1 MMRGIAALLCVWPAI
16 VAASPYDGTYRQAT
30 DSDCAKI
37 GEPGGALKIA
47 DGVFTGVGMSC
58 QMTRPVNVV
67 DMDAT
72 LYQMECGGGDGAWSA
87 RAMVMNT
94 HEGDGIFMVWDGY
107 VFRYARCPDPE
118 PSGDAAPAAGD

>member
-1 MMRGIAALLCVWPAI
+1 MRGLAAFFFIWPAML
-16 VAASPYDGTYRQAT
+16 AASPYDGTYRQAA
-30 DSDCAKI
+30 DSDCAQV
-37 GEPGGALKIA
+37 GTPGGALKIA

-72 LYQMECGGGDGAWSA
+72 LYQMKCGNGDAAWSA

-94 HEGDGIFMVWDGY
+94 HEGDGIFMVWNGY
-107 VFRYARCPDPE
+107 VFRYARCPDPA
-118 PSGDAAPAAGD
+118 PQGDTAAPAAGD